1 MRGHALTD
9 RLKNKVALVT
19 GSGRGIG
26 RAIAETFGAEGA
38 AVVVATRTAEHG
50 QRAVDAIVAAGG
62 RAALIQTELQSAAEV
77 ADILE
82 FTLQTFGGID
92 IMVHNAALPVPLAV
106 EDMTDDVLDR
116 TYALNCKAGVWL
128 TKQCIAPMRERGGGR
143 VLFTSSVTS
152 QTALRGASAYAISK
166 AGINGWIRAAAYELG
181 KYKITVNGI
190 EPGIVRTD
198 ALQKH
203 QFGEQ
208 ELQMILGCIPLG
220 RMGEPREMAEAMLF
234 LASDGAAYITG
245 QTIVVDG
252 GMLLPENG
260 GLTLLGR

>member
-1 MRGHALTD
+1 MAD

-26 RAIAETFGAEGA
+26 RAIAEVFGAEGA
-38 AVVVATRTAEHG
+38 AVVVATRTAEYG
-50 QRAVDAIVAAGG
+50 REAVASIVSAGG
-62 RAALIQTELQSAAEV
+62 RAALFQTELGSAAEV
-77 ADILE
+77 AKLVD
-82 FTLQTFGGID
+82 FTIETFGGID
-92 IMVHNAALPVPLAV
+92 IMVHNAALPIPMEI
-106 EDMTDDVLDR
+106 EDLTDDVLDR
-116 TYALNCKAGVWL
+116 TFALNCKAAVWL
-128 TKQCIAPMRERGGGR
+128 TKQCIAPMRDRGGGR
-143 VLFTSSVTS
+143 ALFTSSVTS

-166 AGINGWIRAAAYELG
+166 AGLNGWIRSAAYELG
-181 KYKITVNGI
+181 KYRITVNGI

-203 QFGEQ
+203 HFEQ
-208 ELQMILGCIPLG
+208 RELDMILGCIPLG

-234 LASDGAAYITG
+234 LASDGAAYVTG

>member
-26 RAIAETFGAEGA
+26 RAIAETFGGEGA

-50 QRAVDAIVAAGG
+50 QKAVDAIVAAGG
-62 RAALIQTELQSAAEV
+62 RAALYQTELQSAAEV
-77 ADILE
+77 ADIVD

-128 TKQCIAPMRERGGGR
+128 TKQCIAPMRQRGGGTCAVHLFRDFANCASRR
-143 VLFTSSVTS
+143 VGLRNLQSRHQWVDSSRSV
-152 QTALRGASAYAISK
+152 RV
-166 AGINGWIRAAAYELG
+166 G
-181 KYKITVNGI
+181 KI
-190 EPGIVRTD
+190 
-198 ALQKH
+198 
-203 QFGEQ
+203 
-208 ELQMILGCIPLG
+208 
-220 RMGEPREMAEAMLF
+220 
-234 LASDGAAYITG
+234 
-245 QTIVVDG
+245 
-252 GMLLPENG
+252 
-260 GLTLLGR
+260 

>member
-1 MRGHALTD
+1 MSD
-9 RLKNKVALVT
+9 RLKGKVALVT

-26 RAIAETFGAEGA
+26 RAIAETFGREGA
-38 AVVVATRTAEHG
+38 AVVIATRTAEYG
-50 QRAVDAIVAAGG
+50 QEAVSAIVSAGG
-62 RAALIQTELQSAAEV
+62 RAALFQTELGSAAEV
-77 ADILE
+77 AQLVG
-82 FTLQTFGGID
+82 FTLQTYGGLD
-92 IMVHNAALPVPLAV
+92 IMVHNAALPIPMAI
-106 EDMTDDVLDR
+106 EDLTDDVLDR
-116 TYALNCKAGVWL
+116 TYALNCKAAVWL
-128 TKQCIAPMRERGGGR
+128 TKQSIAPMRERGGGR
-143 VLFTSSVTS
+143 LLFTSSVTA

-166 AGINGWIRAAAYELG
+166 AGLNGWIRSAAYELG

-203 QFGEQ
+203 QFGER
-208 ELQMILGCIPLG
+208 ELEMILGCIPLA

-234 LASDGAAYITG
+234 LASDGASYVTG